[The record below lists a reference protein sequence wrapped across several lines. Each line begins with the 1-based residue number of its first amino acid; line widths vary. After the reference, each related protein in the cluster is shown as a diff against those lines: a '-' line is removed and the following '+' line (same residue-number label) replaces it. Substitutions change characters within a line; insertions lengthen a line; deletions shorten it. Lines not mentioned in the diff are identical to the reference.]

1 MAIIT
6 LTSDWG
12 LSDYYIAAVKGAIY
26 SASPDVTIVD
36 VTHNIAR
43 FDIRST
49 AFIIKNCYKN
59 FPDGTIHILAVDT
72 EESVD
77 NPHVALKMNGH
88 YFIGTD
94 NSIFSLIIGEE
105 PYEAVIIDVVQD
117 SDFFTFSTRDRFAKV
132 AVMLHNGASLADI
145 GKPYAIKEKIEVK
158 PSYGANFI
166 HGVVIYIDAYEN
178 LVTNI
183 TKELFYQVCAGRNF
197 TIKLCSGIYTLNKI
211 RRSYQE
217 VPEPDLLALFGSH
230 GFLEIALNREKA
242 SSLLGM
248 KCDSAV
254 DVYFEDVETK
264 NVMQPASNVNTLF

>member
-43 FDIRST
+43 FDIRSA

-105 PYEAVIIDVVQD
+105 PYEAVIIDV
-117 SDFFTFSTRDRFAKV
+117 
-132 AVMLHNGASLADI
+132 
-145 GKPYAIKEKIEVK
+145 
-158 PSYGANFI
+158 
-166 HGVVIYIDAYEN
+166 
-178 LVTNI
+178 
-183 TKELFYQVCAGRNF
+183 
-197 TIKLCSGIYTLNKI
+197 TIA
-211 RRSYQE
+211 Q
-217 VPEPDLLALFGSH
+217 
-230 GFLEIALNREKA
+230 
-242 SSLLGM
+242 
-248 KCDSAV
+248 
-254 DVYFEDVETK
+254 
-264 NVMQPASNVNTLF
+264 NVMPIIIIIIIIQKL